1 MIRHGVEGEEEGEAE
16 AEDMEEFLPID
27 QGTSRGAAHKRPAPR
42 RHTTHLYAI
51 TLTWLVALG
60 CEEDTLTPVA
70 C

>member
-1 MIRHGVEGEEEGEAE
+1 MEGEEEGEAE
-16 AEDMEEFLPID
+16 AEDIEEFLPID

-60 CEEDTLTPVA
+60 CEEDTLAPVA

>member
-1 MIRHGVEGEEEGEAE
+1 MIRHGVEGEEEGKDE
-16 AEDMEEFLPID
+16 AEDMEESLPID
-27 QGTSRGAAHKRPAPR
+27 QEASRGAAHKRPAPR

-60 CEEDTLTPVA
+60 CEEDTLAPVA

>member
-1 MIRHGVEGEEEGEAE
+1 MEGEEEGEAE